1 LRFYSSVT
9 ETVPGTYFLPKQ
21 NVLRCVAFYM
31 RGETD
36 TNLEK
41 LNIRGRIRVSRVE
54 ALNEWKLFPLEY
66 GQELDAWACAWYDV
80 VIAEN
85 FARLPYHPDALTIRR
100 LQGYF
105 HAGLSPAEA
114 AEACFG
120 GKH

>member
-1 LRFYSSVT
+1 MLV
-9 ETVPGTYFLPKQ
+9 
-21 NVLRCVAFYM
+21 
-31 RGETD
+31 ETD
-36 TNLEK
+36 TYLGK

-66 GQELDAWACAWYDV
+66 GQELDAWTRAWHDA

-85 FARLPYHPDALTIRR
+85 FARPPYHPDALTIRR

>member
-1 LRFYSSVT
+1 
-9 ETVPGTYFLPKQ
+9 
-21 NVLRCVAFYM
+21 VAFYI

-36 TNLEK
+36 TFLER
-41 LNIRGRIRVSRVE
+41 LNTRGRIRMSRVD

-66 GQELDAWACAWYDV
+66 GQELDAWTCAWYDA

-85 FARLPYHPDALTIRR
+85 FARPPFHPDAVTITR

-120 GKH
+120 VRH